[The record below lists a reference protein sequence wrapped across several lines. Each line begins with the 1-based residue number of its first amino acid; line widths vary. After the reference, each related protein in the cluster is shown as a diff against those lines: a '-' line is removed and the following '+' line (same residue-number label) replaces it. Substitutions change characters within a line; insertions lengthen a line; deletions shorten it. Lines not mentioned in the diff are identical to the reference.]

1 MSNTQTQ
8 DNPLVVQLK
17 NVRLSFPAIF
27 QAKAMANDPNSKPAY
42 SATFIMDKV
51 KNAGDIAKL
60 KAAAEF
66 AKKQQWPNKNVSPK
80 MFLHDGSEKADL
92 DGYGDTVMYVSAR
105 NQKPIFVVDQKLVPL
120 KEADG
125 KPYAGC
131 YVNAVVR
138 VWAQDNE
145 YGKRINAALGNIQ
158 FLRDGEPFGEVA
170 RTPEQDFQ
178 EIDEPVV

>member
-8 DNPLVVQLK
+8 DNPLVVKLN

-27 QAKAMANDPNSKPAY
+27 TPKAMANDPKSKPTY

-51 KNAGDIAKL
+51 KNAADIAKL

-66 AKKQQWPNKNVSPK
+66 AKKQQWPNKAVSPK
-80 MFLHDGSEKADL
+80 MFLHDGSEKADT
-92 DGYGDTVMYVSAR
+92 DGYGDGVMYVSAR
-105 NQKPIFVVDQKLVPL
+105 NPKPIFIGDQKLVPL
-120 KEADG
+120 KEEDG

-158 FLRDGEPFGEVA
+158 FLRDGPAFGEVA
-170 RTPEQDFQ
+170 RTLEQDFQ
-178 EIDEPVV
+178 AVEDVVG

>member
-1 MSNTQTQ
+1 MSNPQTQ

-17 NVRLSFPAIF
+17 NVRLSFPYIF
-27 QAKAMANDPNSKPAY
+27 SPQEQKDPKKKPKY
-42 SATFIMDKV
+42 QATFIMDKV
-51 KNAGDIAKL
+51 KNAAEIAKL
-60 KAAAEF
+60 KKAIEV
-66 AKKQQWPNKNVSPK
+66 AKNQEWPGKAVTPK
-80 MFLHDGSEKADL
+80 TTLHDGSKKAHL
-92 DGYGDTVMYVSAR
+92 DGYGDAVMYLSTSSI
-105 NQKPIFVVDQKLVPL
+105 KPVYVVDQKLVPL

-138 VWAQDNE
+138 IYAMEDAE
-145 YGKRINAALGNIQ
+145 FGKGVFANMGNIQ